1 MTVLTLPTALPLD
14 PRVARVSRALNLSM
28 PTTLGHLTMALCH
41 AAQHCPDGNLS
52 GVTDDLLQQWAQY
65 TATDW
70 TQPYLFADRF
80 WTEFATDDR
89 VVTLVRTLAPG
100 PKKVKKERKHPHIDG
115 QEWSAV
121 VGAWTKAFPQ
131 QSPGMAVKAL
141 PMLWDKDGDFY
152 GFLLMTEMEDAIAL
166 AGDWNEGRLYKP
178 ELFVKDREFWHAESR
193 KWSREG
199 YGHAYVEA
207 RDAYRRQRGIQS

>member
-1 MTVLTLPTALPLD
+1 MTVLILPTALPLD

-52 GVTDDLLQQWAQY
+52 GVTDELVQQWAQY

-89 VVTLVRTLAPG
+89 VVTLVRTVAPA
-100 PKKVKKERKHPHIDG
+100 PKKVKAARKYPHIDG

-141 PMLWDKDGDFY
+141 PMLWDKSGILVVDVDSCV
-152 GFLLMTEMEDAIAL
+152 EAIGL

-178 ELFVKDREFWHAESR
+178 ELFVKDVNFWYAEEQT
-193 KWSREG
+193 WTAAG